1 MPPNHRDLPDPV
13 RDLLLGPVDSFEKLE
28 VLLAF
33 HGVAGAAPLTLEA
46 LAARTRLAEDK
57 AHAAAD
63 GLAVAGVVERVSRD
77 AWRIAAGFV
86 PSVDDL
92 AVAWS
97 NNRTIVLKVMTDRAL
112 GRIRTSAARVFADA
126 FRLRKGARDGGN
138 DDG

>member
-1 MPPNHRDLPDPV
+1 VPPNDRDLPDHV

-28 VLLAF
+28 VLLAL
-33 HGVAGAAPLTLEA
+33 HGAAGAAPLTLAA
-46 LAARTRLAEDK
+46 LAARARLAEDT
-57 AHAAAD
+57 ADAAAD
-63 GLAVAGVVERVSRD
+63 GLAGAGVVERPSRD
-77 AWRIAAGFV
+77 TWRIAAAFV

-97 NNRTIVLKVMTDRAL
+97 NSRPLVLKMMTDRAL

-126 FRLRKGARDGGN
+126 FRLRKGGRDDGN